1 MRLSENNRDLNI
13 DVKQKSWMWYTSI
26 WIYTKLFVRRVEWAP
41 LCPLN
46 SSFAT
51 VPSSPSLVVFSYIS
65 HLLAFVFF
73 ILVFFHCLF
82 FYRFRNGEP
91 VCSDKSTRPQCA
103 GRSEHPNAQTRLAK
117 ADTSGLLQILGG
129 GSACLQWQKLRTTRA
144 QADTSRLPPYCYS
157 FFFGLMV
164 LFFSFLVFASAI
176 LEYSC
181 CWDGTW

>member
-1 MRLSENNRDLNI
+1 MNIYEAICQACRVSPTLSSE
-13 DVKQKSWMWYTSI
+13 
-26 WIYTKLFVRRVEWAP
+26 FVFRY
-41 LCPLN
+41 
-46 SSFAT
+46 STFQSF
-51 VPSSPSLVVFSYIS
+51 PRCFFLYIAS
-65 HLLAFVFF
+65 ARFCFF